1 MRENASSRSSSFATR
16 VPAGSYAVNNIDSL
30 KARIAS
36 LEQSLAEERTNLQ
49 AARLE
54 VLATNERLKRLTTQR
69 DVAWAAARRRIQA
82 ADFQENAMRNIIAA
96 LEERVREAEAETME
110 WQARY
115 QTLRA
120 RIWRMLRL
128 SGAPLLIRLI
138 PRPMRRVIRTT
149 LLAWPRN

>member
-1 MRENASSRSSSFATR
+1 M
-16 VPAGSYAVNNIDSL
+16 NNIDSL